1 MQISLCMVY
10 KNIWKAEFLQQ
21 PQFHHTFFQAI
32 LSPASIFLGR
42 ASFNFMVVTEIIK
55 LPVPTTDDLHSDAIR
70 AVYSGWGNAT
80 KQVGHISR
88 DAQLTG
94 SFSEWHTSLV
104 ILSPRKATS
113 HIFSCYV
120 RDQLFALCAL
130 TALCSWFVYVC
141 GLPVRTS
148 VSSTARELPQEQT
161 KSHS

>member
-10 KNIWKAEFLQQ
+10 KYVWKAKFLQQ

-32 LSPASIFLGR
+32 LSPASIFLGH
-42 ASFNFMVVTEIIK
+42 AFFNFMVVTEIIK

-80 KQVGHISR
+80 KQVGHIPGMLNSQAVFR
-88 DAQLTG
+88 NGTHLW
-94 SFSEWHTSLV
+94 SSSPPEKPHHTY
-104 ILSPRKATS
+104 S
-113 HIFSCYV
+113 HAMWEINCS
-120 RDQLFALCAL
+120 LCAL

-141 GLPVRTS
+141 GLPVCTS

-161 KSHS
+161 NSHS